1 MGSALS
7 EESIAD
13 FAAAELASAQNSAS
27 PAVKPRRIA
36 NRVRVVD
43 DASPQQQ
50 QQQQQ
55 QEDGDALDSE
65 EGLGNVALRGAAMT
79 IQRALRAKKE
89 AGLLEK
95 RSFNIADISK
105 AVIKVLLVEGKRKP

>member
-1 MGSALS
+1 MS

-43 DASPQQQ
+43 DASP

>member
-43 DASPQQQ
+43 DASP

>member
-13 FAAAELASAQNSAS
+13 FAAAELVSAQNSAS

-43 DASPQQQ
+43 DASP

>member
-43 DASPQQQ
+43 DASP

-105 AVIKVLLVEGKRKP
+105 AVIKVEGKRKP